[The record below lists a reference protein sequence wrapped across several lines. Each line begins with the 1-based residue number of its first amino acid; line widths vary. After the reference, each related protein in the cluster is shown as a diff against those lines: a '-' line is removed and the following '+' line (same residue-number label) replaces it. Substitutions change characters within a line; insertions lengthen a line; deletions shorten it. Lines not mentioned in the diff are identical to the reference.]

1 MGLFNDVWEQT
12 KAEQEEKQKRK
23 KIERLAK
30 AYKLSFEE
38 AALHVLN
45 VLVHQLQHKRKVL
58 VLVKLC

>member
-38 AALHVLN
+38 AALQYEEN
-45 VLVHQLQHKRKVL
+45 NKK
-58 VLVKLC
+58 